1 VSEAL
6 RLVGYDVSVAGSVAA
21 ALERAQEP
29 CDVVISDLRLPDG
42 NGLDLLRQL
51 RSAHPVKAIA
61 LSGFGSEKDVRACK
75 EAGFD
80 EHLTKPVALE
90 TLTRTIESLMAH
102 AEVRSAREHP
112 RRRRGEQPP

>member
-1 VSEAL
+1 
-6 RLVGYDVSVAGSVAA
+6 AA
-21 ALERAQEP
+21 RRDP
-29 CDVVISDLRLPDG
+29 HSFPTRRSS
-42 NGLDLLRQL
+42 DLLR
-51 RSAHPVKAIA
+51 SARPVKAIA

-102 AEVRSAREHP
+102 AEAATKRLVTP
-112 RRRRGEQPP
+112 RRGRSEEHTSELQSRSDLVC